1 MAVFFIRSTDIH
13 GSVASIPPPLSFHLS
28 KSLRVQV
35 GHIIVLA
42 DEQRRRHMAIVTRIE
57 KDKLV
62 AEIQETQ
69 CGPVQEVPPIILGQS
84 VLKNEK
90 MTWVIQKATELGVTH
105 IVPLLT
111 QRVVPRL
118 GSLQAT
124 RHQERWQRIAL
135 EAAQQSER
143 WEIPR
148 VSALQSFASFCT
160 ARPSGAF
167 CLILVE
173 RELSESAFTVELPSQ
188 WEHGLTLIVG
198 PEGGWEEK
206 ELKEAEKVGIQYVS
220 LGDRILR
227 AETAT
232 LAALSILQA
241 RLGHLGSDPNGPSQM
256 SYFKSQS

>member
-13 GSVASIPPPLSFHLS
+13 RSVASISPPLSLHLL

-35 GHIIVLA
+35 GHSIVLG
-42 DEQRRRHMAIVTRIE
+42 DEQRRRHFATVTVVE

-69 CGPVQEVPPIILGQS
+69 CGPDPEVPPILLGQS
-84 VLKNEK
+84 VLKSEK
-90 MTWVIQKATELGVTH
+90 MNWVIQKATELGVTH

-111 QRVVPRL
+111 QRVIPRL
-118 GSLQAT
+118 SSAQAT

-143 WEIPR
+143 WDVPM
-148 VSALQSFASFCT
+148 VSALQSFTSFSA
-160 ARPSGAF
+160 ARRPKEFS
-167 CLILVE
+167 LILVE
-173 RELSESAFTVELPSQ
+173 RELMESLLTIAFPSQ
-188 WEHGLTLIVG
+188 WEHGLTVIVG
-198 PEGGWEEK
+198 PEGGWTEN
-206 ELKEAEKVGIQYVS
+206 ELIEATKAGFQNVS
-220 LGDRILR
+220 LGKRILR

-241 RLGHLGSDPNGPSQM
+241 RLGHLES
-256 SYFKSQS
+256 